1 MAKFAKEITLKYRKS
16 FLFRRGLG
24 FYNWINFFSKS
35 ILNSHY
41 IFKYP
46 GETFKQIYVLGNQA
60 LPLVIFS
67 SVFVS
72 MALALEWA
80 TELAPFG
87 AKTAMGSI
95 ISVAIIREIG
105 PIVVGLILAGR
116 TGARIS
122 SEIGN
127 MVLTEQIDAL
137 RAFGTDPIKRL
148 IVPRVFASLLVMS
161 PLTIIADVMGI
172 IAGWFAVVLWQ
183 GVDPKFF
190 WLAARDVLFVGDL
203 LVGIIKPIFYGLFIG
218 INSAYLGYT
227 THGGAEELGQSTTKT
242 VVTNSIGIL
251 ILDFL
256 LTKILLSVI
265 GVRH

>member
-1 MAKFAKEITLKYRKS
+1 MESILKTSLIKYRES
-16 FLFRRGLG
+16 ALFRRGQG
-24 FYNWINFFSKS
+24 FYNWLRFLSRTLINMF
-35 ILNSHY
+35 Y
-41 IFKYP
+41 IFRYP

-67 SVFVS
+67 AIFVS

-95 ISVAIIREIG
+95 LTVAVIREIG
-105 PIVVGLILAGR
+105 PIVVGLIMAGR

-148 IVPRVFASLLVMS
+148 VVPRVFASLLVMT
-161 PLTIIADVMGI
+161 PLTVIADVMGV
-172 IAGWFAVVLWQ
+172 IAGWFAVVFWR
-183 GVDPKFF
+183 GVDPQFF
-190 WLAARDVLFVGDL
+190 WLAARDVLYVGDL
-203 LVGIIKPIFYGLFIG
+203 LVGIIKPIFYGFFIG

-227 THGGAEELGQSTTKT
+227 THGGAEELGQSTTRT
-242 VVTNSIGIL
+242 VVSNSIGIL
-251 ILDFL
+251 MLDFL
-256 LTKILLSVI
+256 LTKVLLATI

>member
-1 MAKFAKEITLKYRKS
+1 MEGILKKTFIKYRES
-16 FLFRRGLG
+16 VFFRKGQE
-24 FYNWINFFSKS
+24 FYNWLSFFSKTL
-35 ILNSHY
+35 IDFPY

-46 GETFKQIYVLGNQA
+46 GETFKQVYVLGNQA

-67 SVFVS
+67 TIFVS
-72 MALALEWA
+72 MALSLEWA

-95 ISVAIIREIG
+95 LTVAIIREIG
-105 PIVVGLILAGR
+105 PIVVGLIMAGR
-116 TGARIS
+116 TGARVA

-148 IVPRVFASLLVMS
+148 IVPRVFASLLVMT
-161 PLTIIADVMGI
+161 PLTIVADVMGI
-172 IAGWFAVVLWQ
+172 ISGWFAVVLWR
-183 GVDPKFF
+183 GVNPQFF

-203 LVGIIKPIFYGLFIG
+203 LVGVIKPIFYGLLIG
-218 INSAYLGYT
+218 INSTYLGYST
-227 THGGAEELGQSTTKT
+227 QGGAEELGQATTKT
-242 VVTNSIGIL
+242 VVANSIGIL

-256 LTKILLSVI
+256 LTKILLAVI

>member
-1 MAKFAKEITLKYRKS
+1 MESILKTSLVKYRES
-16 FLFRRGLG
+16 ALFRRGQG
-24 FYNWINFFSKS
+24 FYNWLRFLSRTLIDMF
-35 ILNSHY
+35 Y
-41 IFKYP
+41 IFRYP

-67 SVFVS
+67 AVFVS

-95 ISVAIIREIG
+95 LTVAVIREIG
-105 PIVVGLILAGR
+105 PIVVGLIMAGR

-148 IVPRVFASLLVMS
+148 VVPRVFASLLVMT
-161 PLTIIADVMGI
+161 PLTIGSR
-172 IAGWFAVVLWQ
+172 GFC
-183 GVDPKFF
+183 
-190 WLAARDVLFVGDL
+190 
-203 LVGIIKPIFYGLFIG
+203 
-218 INSAYLGYT
+218 
-227 THGGAEELGQSTTKT
+227 
-242 VVTNSIGIL
+242 
-251 ILDFL
+251 
-256 LTKILLSVI
+256 
-265 GVRH
+265 